1 MFILNLKYLAFQTPA
16 PRDSENLLSKVD
28 QQEKEEN
35 ARLVEYLKGVAK
47 LIEGL
52 KAEVTCLFTRLCYF
66 WYSQL
71 I

>member
-1 MFILNLKYLAFQTPA
+1 LAFQTPA
-16 PRDSENLLSKVD
+16 PKDTENLLSKVD

-52 KAEVTCLFTRLCYF
+52 KAEVTFLISYNFLNFILLIYLNTML
-66 WYSQL
+66 SQ
-71 I
+71 

>member
-1 MFILNLKYLAFQTPA
+1 MAFQTPA
-16 PRDSENLLSKVD
+16 PKDTENLLSKVD

-52 KAEVTCLFTRLCYF
+52 KAEVTFLISYNFLNFILLIYLNTML
-66 WYSQL
+66 SQ
-71 I
+71 